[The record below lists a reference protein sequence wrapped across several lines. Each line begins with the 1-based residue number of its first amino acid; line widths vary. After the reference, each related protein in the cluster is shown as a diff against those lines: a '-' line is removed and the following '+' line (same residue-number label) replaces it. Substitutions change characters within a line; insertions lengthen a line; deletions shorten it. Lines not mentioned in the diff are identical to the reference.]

1 MIQQKISFFS
11 DAFLKKAL
19 ANEKSIKELRRPV
32 SSQKW

>member
-19 ANEKSIKELRRPV
+19 ANEKSIKELRRLIEFL
-32 SSQKW
+32 QE